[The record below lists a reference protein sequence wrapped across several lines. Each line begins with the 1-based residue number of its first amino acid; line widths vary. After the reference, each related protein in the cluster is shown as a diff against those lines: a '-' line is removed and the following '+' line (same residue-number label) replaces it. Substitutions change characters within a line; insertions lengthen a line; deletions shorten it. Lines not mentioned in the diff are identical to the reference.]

1 MLITIFSYERKEMLS
16 NLMTELNEFNL
27 SVIDDGSEFTR
38 SIKDSRLIR
47 TRHEG
52 KRGFWKKWVIATQI
66 ALGSEHDWFL
76 FLPDDV
82 NNVNIKGLEVV
93 TEQGWDKHLIALN
106 VLEFGDRNRWGNYW
120 TGQKEMTIKGVNI
133 RECGYVDGAFLT
145 NRTTLELLPIDQ
157 VPNTWFDRADKSS
170 GVGHQMT
177 TKLGK
182 LRVPML
188 VGSFAYHGA
197 HDSVMHADH
206 RKKTP
211 LITI

>member
-1 MLITIFSYERKEMLS
+1 MLITIFSYDRRDMLKALS
-16 NLMTELNEFNL
+16 DELINKDFII
-27 SVIDDGSEFTR
+27 IDDGSEFTKTVR
-38 SIKDSRLIR
+38 DHRIIR

-52 KRGFWKKWVIATQI
+52 KRGFWKKWLIARQI

-82 NNVNIKGLEVV
+82 SNVNIKALEAV
-93 TEQGWDKHLIALN
+93 TMQGWDKHLIALN

-120 TGQKEMTIKGVNI
+120 IGQKEMTIEGVNI

-157 VPNTWFDRADKSS
+157 VPSTWFDRSDKSS

-177 TKLGK
+177 LKLGK

-197 HDSVMHADH
+197 HDSVMHGEH

-211 LITI
+211 LITL